1 MTTQAPPN
9 ALLPLSPEQL
19 ARLQTAT
26 HDFTPT
32 QLAWL
37 SGYFWGMVNQQ
48 PGAAVVQ
55 TPAAPASVITLIS
68 ASQTG
73 NARRVAEALRD
84 DLLAA
89 QLTVNLVNAG
99 DYKFKQIA
107 QEKLLV
113 VVASTQG
120 EGDPPEEAVALH
132 KFLLSKK
139 APKLDGTAFAVFG
152 LGDTSYEHF
161 CQAGKDFD
169 TRLAEL
175 GAERLLDRVDADVE
189 YQAAAQAWR
198 QRVVD
203 VLKARVPKEAPSQ
216 VAITAS
222 GAVNLVDSTPY
233 TKESPLTA
241 TLSVNQKI
249 TGRHS
254 EKDVRHIEIDL
265 GDAGLRYQPGDAL
278 GVWYQNDPALVQELL
293 ELLWLKGDEP
303 VTVGEKTLPLS
314 EALQWHFEL
323 TVNTASIVENYAT
336 LTRSEALLPLVGD
349 KAKLQDYAARTPI
362 VDMVRFAPA
371 QLEAEQL
378 TGLLRPLTPRL
389 YSIASSQA
397 EVENEVHITVGV
409 VRFDIEGRPRAGGAS
424 SYLADRLEEDGEVR
438 VFIEHNDN
446 FRLPATPE
454 TPVIMIGPGT
464 GIAPFR
470 AFMQQREADGAT
482 GKNWLFF
489 GNPHFTEDFLYQV
502 EWQRYVKEGLLTR
515 IDLAWSR
522 DQDHK
527 IYVQDKIREQGAELW
542 RWIQEGAH
550 LYVCG
555 DANRMA
561 KDVEQ
566 ALLEVIAAY
575 GGMDAEAADEYLSE
589 LRVERRY
596 QRDVY

>member
-1 MTTQAPPN
+1 MTTQATPSN
-9 ALLPLSPEQL
+9 LLPLNPEQL
-19 ARLQTAT
+19 ARLQAAT
-26 HDFTPT
+26 TDFTPT
-32 QLAWL
+32 QLAWV
-37 SGYFWGMVNQQ
+37 SGYFWGVLNQQ
-48 PGAAVVQ
+48 SGAAVAV
-55 TPAAPASVITLIS
+55 PAQAAEVPSITLIS

-89 QLTVNLVNAG
+89 KLNVKLVNAG

-107 QEKLLV
+107 AEKLLV
-113 VVASTQG
+113 VVTSTQG
-120 EGDPPEEAVALH
+120 EGEPPEEAVALH
-132 KFLLSKK
+132 KFLFSKK

-152 LGDTSYEHF
+152 LGDTSYEFF
-161 CQAGKDFD
+161 CQSGKDFD
-169 TRLAEL
+169 SKLAEL

-189 YQAAAQAWR
+189 YQTAAAEWR
-198 QRVVD
+198 ARVVE
-203 VLKARVPKEAPSQ
+203 VLKARAP
-216 VAITAS
+216 VAAPAQLATS
-222 GAVNLVDSTPY
+222 GAVNDIHTSPY
-233 TKESPLTA
+233 TKEAPLSA

-249 TGRHS
+249 TGRDS

-265 GDAGLRYQPGDAL
+265 GDSGLRYQPGDAL
-278 GVWYQNDPALVQELL
+278 GVWYQNDPQLVKELV

-303 VTVGEKTLPLS
+303 VTVDGKTLPLA
-314 EALQWHFEL
+314 EALEWHFEL
-323 TVNTASIVENYAT
+323 TVNTATIVENYAT
-336 LTRSEALLPLVGD
+336 LTRSESLLPLVGD
-349 KAKLQDYAARTPI
+349 KAQLQQYAAATPI
-362 VDMVRFAPA
+362 VDMVRFSPA
-371 QLEAEQL
+371 QLDAEAL
-378 TGLLRPLTPRL
+378 IGLLRPLTPRL

-397 EVENEVHITVGV
+397 EVESEVHVTVGV
-409 VRFDIEGRPRAGGAS
+409 VRYEIEGRARAGGAS
-424 SYLADRLEEDGEVR
+424 SFLADRVEEDGEVR

-446 FRLPATPE
+446 FRLPANPE

-470 AFMQQREADGAT
+470 AFMQQRAADGAQ

-502 EWQRYVKEGLLTR
+502 EWQSYVKEGLLTR

-522 DQDHK
+522 DQQQK
-527 IYVQDKIREQGAELW
+527 IYVQDKLREQGAELW
-542 RWIQEGAH
+542 RWINDGAH
-550 LYVCG
+550 IYVCG

-566 ALLEVIAAY
+566 TLLEVIAEF
-575 GGMDAEAADEYLSE
+575 GGMDAEAADEFLSE